1 MDDEWVGGCIDDE
14 WMHEGIDGCKVWGRP
29 VPVSESFSL
38 FSQLMHLHFF
48 NLLSLCFTIN
58 FALSISLSGMCGHPW
73 LIISAKDTD
82 SDFGNI
88 TNLGLNIL
96 KLWCVFPFP
105 FWCDVGSSG
114 IQLQVLVHHFR
125 EIMAGIQ
132 AASHT
137 TSIVKIKEKIY
148 TSLLLSSLTVWDSPA

>member
-1 MDDEWVGGCIDDE
+1 MMNGCMKASMDEQGVRCGADLYLSLN
-14 WMHEGIDGCKVWGRP
+14 P
-29 VPVSESFSL
+29 FVSFP
-38 FSQLMHLHFF
+38 LMHLHFF

-73 LIISAKDTD
+73 FIISAKDTD
-82 SDFGNI
+82 SEFGNI
-88 TNLGLNIL
+88 KNLGVNIL
-96 KLWCVFPFP
+96 KFWCVFPFP

-137 TSIVKIKEKIY
+137 TSVVKIKEKIY
-148 TSLLLSSLTVWDSPA
+148 TSLLLSSLTLWDSPA